1 MRFMAI
7 SKVGVVGGGLMGSGI
22 AQSAAQAGY
31 EVLLAEVNQ
40 ELLDKGMQRVHGAW
54 QMLTGKGKI
63 TEGQAAEYRG
73 RIRGTLD
80 LAEFGDRD
88 LVIEAIIEN
97 LDEKKRLF
105 TTLDAIVP
113 AGTII
118 ASNTSSLP
126 IMEMAAVTGREDR
139 IAGLHFFNP
148 VPVMKLVEIV
158 RSIAT
163 SDATVAELRGFA
175 TSLGKTPIVA
185 KDTAGFVVNF
195 LLIPYMLSAVR
206 MFENGIA
213 SMEDIDTGMKLG
225 CGYPMGPF
233 ELLDYVGLD
242 TTLYA
247 AEAIYKEYPDP
258 AYAPP
263 TLLRRMVGADRFGR
277 KNGKGFYTQW
287 VSEKPNA

>member
-1 MRFMAI
+1 
-7 SKVGVVGGGLMGSGI
+7 MGSGI

-31 EVLLAEVNQ
+31 DVLLAEVNQ

-54 QMLTGKGKI
+54 QMLAGKGKI
-63 TEGQAAEYRG
+63 TEEQAAEYRSHV
-73 RIRGTLD
+73 RGTLD
-80 LAEFGDRD
+80 LADFGDRE

-97 LDEKKRLF
+97 LDEKKKLF
-105 TTLDAIVP
+105 RTLDDLVP
-113 AGTII
+113 AGNII

-126 IMEMAAVTGREDR
+126 ILEMAAVTGREER
-139 IAGLHFFNP
+139 VAGLHFFNP

-163 SDATVAELRGFA
+163 SDATVEELRSFA

-206 MFENGIA
+206 MYENGLA
-213 SMEDIDTGMKLG
+213 TMEDIDTGMKLG

-263 TLLRRMVGADRFGR
+263 TLLRRMVGAGRYGR

-287 VSEKPNA
+287 VSEKSEKPDA

>member
-1 MRFMAI
+1 MAI
-7 SKVGVVGGGLMGSGI
+7 KKVGIVGGGLMGSGI

-31 EVLLAEVNQ
+31 DVLLAEVSQ

-54 QMLTGKGKI
+54 EMLTGKGKI
-63 TEGQAAEYRG
+63 TEQQAGEYRE
-73 RIRGTLD
+73 RIRGTVNLD
-80 LAEFGDRD
+80 DFGDRD

-97 LDEKKRLF
+97 LDEKKKLF
-105 TTLDAIVP
+105 RTLDAVVP
-113 AGTII
+113 SGNII

-126 IMEMAAVTGREDR
+126 IMEMAAVTSREDR
-139 IAGLHFFNP
+139 VAGLHFFNP

-158 RSIAT
+158 KSIAT
-163 SDATVAELRGFA
+163 SDQTIEELRGFA
-175 TSLGKTPIVA
+175 TSLGKAPIVA

-195 LLIPYMLSAVR
+195 LLIPYMLSAIR
-206 MFENGIA
+206 MYENGVA

-247 AEAIYKEYPDP
+247 AEAIYQEYPDP

-263 TLLRRMVGADRFGR
+263 TLLRRMVGAGR
-277 KNGKGFYTQW
+277 YGKKNGKGFYAGTDKDP
-287 VSEKPNA
+287 SRK

>member
-1 MRFMAI
+1 MAI
-7 SKVGVVGGGLMGSGI
+7 QNVGVVGGGLMGSGI
-22 AQSAAQAGY
+22 AQTAAQAGY
-31 EVLLAEVNQ
+31 DVVLAEVSQ
-40 ELLDKGMQRVHGAW
+40 ELLDRGMARVHGAW
-54 QMLTGKGKI
+54 DMLTKKGKI
-63 TEGQAAEYRG
+63 TEEQAGEYRG

-80 LAEFGDRD
+80 LKDFADRD

-97 LDEKKRLF
+97 MDEKKKLF
-105 TTLDAIVP
+105 STLDGIVP
-113 AGTII
+113 EGAII

-126 IMEMAAVTGREDR
+126 IIEMASVTKRQEN

-148 VPVMKLVEIV
+148 APVMKLVEIV
-158 RSIAT
+158 RTIAT
-163 SDATVAELRGFA
+163 SDETTDALRQFA
-175 TSLGKTPIVA
+175 QSLGKTPIIA

-206 MFENGIA
+206 MYENGLA
-213 SMEDIDTGMKLG
+213 TMEDIDTGMKLG

-247 AEAIYKEYPDP
+247 AEAIYREYPDP

-263 TLLRRMVGADRFGR
+263 TLLRRMVQAGR
-277 KNGKGFYTQW
+277 YGMKTGRGFRKYA
-287 VSEKPNA
+287 EKR

>member
-1 MRFMAI
+1 MAI
-7 SKVGVVGGGLMGSGI
+7 TKVGIVGGGLMGSGI
-22 AQSAAQAGY
+22 AQVAAQSGFD
-31 EVLLAEVNQ
+31 VMLAEVNQ
-40 ELLDKGMQRVHGAW
+40 DLLDRGMSRVHGAW
-54 QMLTGKGKI
+54 EMLAGKGRI
-63 TEGQAAEYRG
+63 TAGQGEEYRG
-73 RIRGTLD
+73 RIRGTLKLQD
-80 LAEFGDRD
+80 FADRD

-97 LDEKKRLF
+97 LDEKKILF
-105 TTLDAIVP
+105 TTLDGILP
-113 AGTII
+113 AGSII
-118 ASNTSSLP
+118 VSNTSSLP
-126 IMEMAAVTGREDR
+126 IMEMAAVTGREQR

-148 VPVMKLVEIV
+148 APLMKLVEIV

-163 SDATVAELRGFA
+163 SDQTVEELRTFA
-175 TSLGKTPIVA
+175 ESLGKTPIVA

-206 MFENGIA
+206 MYENGIA
-213 SMEDIDTGMKLG
+213 TKEDIDTGMKLG

-263 TLLRRMVGADRFGR
+263 TLLRRMVQAGRYGR
-277 KNGKGFYTQW
+277 KNGKGFYVGAETQ
-287 VSEKPNA
+287 

>member
-1 MRFMAI
+1 MAI
-7 SKVGVVGGGLMGSGI
+7 QNVGVVGGGLMGSGI
-22 AQSAAQAGY
+22 AQTAAQAGY
-31 EVLLAEVNQ
+31 DVVLAEVSQ
-40 ELLDKGMQRVHGAW
+40 ELLDRGMARVHGAW
-54 QMLTGKGKI
+54 DMLTKKGKI
-63 TEGQAAEYRG
+63 TEEQAGEYRG

-80 LAEFGDRD
+80 LKDFADRD

-97 LDEKKRLF
+97 MDEKKKLF
-105 TTLDAIVP
+105 ATLDGIVP
-113 AGTII
+113 EGAII

-126 IMEMAAVTGREDR
+126 IIEMASVTKRQEN

-148 VPVMKLVEIV
+148 APVMKLVEIV
-158 RSIAT
+158 RTIAT
-163 SDATVAELRGFA
+163 SDETTDALRQFA
-175 TSLGKTPIVA
+175 QSLGKTPIIA

-206 MFENGIA
+206 MYENGLA
-213 SMEDIDTGMKLG
+213 TMEDIDTGMKLG

-247 AEAIYKEYPDP
+247 AEAIYREYPDP

-263 TLLRRMVGADRFGR
+263 TLLRRMVQAGR
-277 KNGKGFYTQW
+277 MGMKSGKGFFEYP
-287 VSEKPNA
+287 EKR

>member
-1 MRFMAI
+1 MAI
-7 SKVGVVGGGLMGSGI
+7 RKVGVVGGGLMGSGI
-22 AQSAAQAGY
+22 AQTAAQAGY
-31 EVLLAEVNQ
+31 DVLLAEVSQ
-40 ELLDKGMQRVHGAW
+40 ELLDRGMARVNGAW
-54 QMLTGKGKI
+54 DMLTKKGKI
-63 TEGQAAEYRG
+63 SEDQASEYLG

-80 LAEFGDRD
+80 LKDFGDRD

-97 LDEKKRLF
+97 MDEKKKLF
-105 TTLDAIVP
+105 STLDSIVP
-113 AGTII
+113 AGAII

-126 IMEMAAVTGREDR
+126 IIEMASVTQEQRQSN

-148 VPVMKLVEIV
+148 APVMKLVEIV
-158 RSIAT
+158 RTIAT
-163 SDATVAELRGFA
+163 SDETTETLREFA
-175 TSLGKTPIVA
+175 QSLGKTPIIA

-195 LLIPYMLSAVR
+195 LLIPYMLAAVR
-206 MFENGIA
+206 MYENGVA

-247 AEAIYKEYPDP
+247 AEAIYREYPDP

-263 TLLRRMVGADRFGR
+263 TLLRRMVQAGR
-277 KNGKGFYTQW
+277 YGMKTGKGFREYA
-287 VSEKPNA
+287 EKR

>member
-1 MRFMAI
+1 MAI
-7 SKVGVVGGGLMGSGI
+7 RKVGVVGGGLMGSGI
-22 AQSAAQAGY
+22 AQTTAQAGY
-31 EVLLAEVNQ
+31 EVLLAEVSQ
-40 ELLDKGMQRVHGAW
+40 ELLDRGMARVHGAW
-54 QMLTGKGKI
+54 DMLTKKGKI
-63 TEGQAAEYRG
+63 TEEQATEYRG

-80 LAEFGDRD
+80 MQEFADRD

-97 LDEKKRLF
+97 MDEKKKLF
-105 TTLDAIVP
+105 STLEGIVP
-113 AGTII
+113 AGAII

-126 IMEMAAVTGREDR
+126 IIEMASVTSRQEY

-148 VPVMKLVEIV
+148 APVMKLVEIV
-158 RSIAT
+158 RTIAT
-163 SDATVAELRGFA
+163 SDETTETLREFA
-175 TSLGKTPIVA
+175 QSLGKTPIIA

-206 MFENGIA
+206 MYENGLA
-213 SMEDIDTGMKLG
+213 SMDDIDTGMKLG

-247 AEAIYKEYPDP
+247 AEAIYREYPDP

-263 TLLRRMVGADRFGR
+263 TLLRRMVQAGR
-277 KNGKGFYTQW
+277 YGMKTGKGFREFA
-287 VSEKPNA
+287 EKR